1 MPDAAQAVYF
11 DANVFIYAMEK
22 DDDRGLL
29 ARRWLLQVERRE
41 IRAVTSE
48 LTFAEVLP
56 HPLAGRDDELV
67 DGYHRILQNRA
78 ILRVLPVRR
87 GIVLRA
93 ADLRAEFNTD
103 LPDAIHVAT
112 ALQANCAAFLTED
125 TRVRL
130 PPGLQKLALADARY
144 PL

>member
-56 HPLAGRDDELV
+56 HPLARRDDELV
-67 DGYHRILQNRA
+67 
-78 ILRVLPVRR
+78 R

-93 ADLRAEFNTD
+93 ADLRAEFNTE

-112 ALQANCAAFLTED
+112 ALQANCEAFLTED

-130 PPGLQKLALADARY
+130 PPGLQKLALSDARY